1 MESVI
6 NTKVCV
12 MCGIRKPLSDF
23 NLKSG
28 EKFVYESNCK
38 DCERKK
44 SLDNLSYIKTKK
56 EIIDTQKKMD
66 KPFPSKEVL
75 NKTIRKLKIH

>member
-56 EIIDTQKKMD
+56 EIIDTQKRWINHFHQK
-66 KPFPSKEVL
+66 KY
-75 NKTIRKLKIH
+75 

>member
-1 MESVI
+1 
-6 NTKVCV
+6 

-56 EIIDTQKKMD
+56 EIIDTQKRWINHFHQK
-66 KPFPSKEVL
+66 KY
-75 NKTIRKLKIH
+75 

>member
-6 NTKVCV
+6 NTEACV

-38 DCERKK
+38 DSERKK

-66 KPFPSKEVL
+66 KPFPSKRSIKQ
-75 NKTIRKLKIH
+75 NN